1 MAVRAGGAIDPAS
14 RIEQLIAF
22 HDRRFQS
29 TFLLAV
35 ETISDAFTLD
45 ALAELLSQ
53 GRLEEAL
60 AAIDN
65 AAQLIGNQYGAALS
79 HSAQNT
85 AAYLSNEAL
94 TATVSFDQSNRRAVQ
109 AISENRL
116 RLIREFS
123 NGQRATL
130 RAAMTDGIREGLNPI
145 DQARN
150 FRNSV
155 GLTER
160 QQAAVSNY
168 RRLLNGNN
176 EERAEAASR
185 RLHDRRSTASVNRS
199 IRLER
204 PLPKAQIDSMVA
216 RYQSNYVRYRSEVI
230 GRTEAL
236 RAVHEGSEEMYNQAF
251 ESGDLD
257 PNAVTRTWLTARD
270 GRVRD
275 THAHLSGQERS
286 VGETWSS
293 GGSELRFPGDPNGR
307 ASETIQC
314 RCVLTT
320 RMSGNG

>member
-1 MAVRAGGAIDPAS
+1 MAVVAGGAIDPAS
-14 RIEQLIAF
+14 RIEKLISY
-22 HDRRFQS
+22 HDRQFQS
-29 TFLLAV
+29 TFLMAV
-35 ETISDAFTLD
+35 NTIKDAFTLEE
-45 ALAELLSQ
+45 LATLLSQ

-60 AAIDN
+60 QAVEKAA
-65 AAQLIGNQYGAALS
+65 ALMGNQYGAALTN
-79 HSAQNT
+79 SAQNT
-85 AAYLSNEAL
+85 AAYLTNEAL
-94 TATVSFDQSNRRAVQ
+94 TVAVNFDQTNTRAVQ

-116 RLIREFS
+116 RLVREFS

-150 FRNSV
+150 FRDSV
-155 GLTER
+155 GLTQR

-168 RRLLNGNN
+168 RRLLNGNTA
-176 EERAEAASR
+176 EMAEASTR
-185 RLHDRRSTASVNRS
+185 RLHDGRSTRSVRRAISN
-199 IRLER
+199 ER
-204 PLPKAQIDSMVA
+204 PLPQAQIDSMVS

-236 RAVHEGSEEMYNQAF
+236 RAAHQGSEEMYTQAF

-257 PNAVTRTWLTARD
+257 PNAVTRTWLTAND

-275 THAHLSGQERS
+275 THDNLSGQERS
-286 VGETWSS
+286 VGETWAS
-293 GGSELRFPGDPNGR
+293 GGSELRFPGDPN
-307 ASETIQC
+307 AAAAETVQC

>member
-1 MAVRAGGAIDPAS
+1 MAVVAGGAIDPAS

-35 ETISDAFTLD
+35 NTIRDAFTLEEL
-45 ALAELLSQ
+45 ALLLSQ

-60 AAIDN
+60 AAVEK
-65 AAQLIGNQYGAALS
+65 AASLIGNQYGTALT

-85 AAYLSNEAL
+85 AAYLTNEAL
-94 TATVSFDQSNRRAVQ
+94 TVAVNFDQTNTRAVQ

-150 FRNSV
+150 FRGSV

-168 RRLLNGNN
+168 RRLLNGNTTDM
-176 EERAEAASR
+176 AEAASR
-185 RLHDRRSTASVNRS
+185 RLHDGRSTRSVSRA
-199 IRLER
+199 IATDR
-204 PLPKAQIDSMVA
+204 PLPQAQIDSMVS
-216 RYQSNYVRYRSEVI
+216 RYQSNYVRYRAEVI

-236 RAVHEGSEEMYNQAF
+236 RAAHQGSEEMYTQAF

-257 PNAVTRTWLTARD
+257 PDAVTRTWLTARD

-275 THAHLSGQERS
+275 THSAIGGQERG

-293 GGSELRFPGDPNGR
+293 GGSELRFPGDPN
-307 ASETIQC
+307 ASAAETVQC